1 MHLLPLG
8 ALFTGVPW
16 FAWVIMAVLFFVRL
30 WFVTAGFHRYFS
42 HRSYKMGRVMQFIM
56 ALGATT
62 AVQQGPIWWAS
73 VHRHHHK
80 YSDQPEDAHSPKKG
94 FFWSHIGWILSTKHD
109 RTMTELVPDLVKY
122 PELRWLDKYFLVP
135 QLGLAVLVFLFGLL
149 VTGGWLPALGVLL
162 IGFFL
167 STILLSH
174 TCFTINSLS
183 HVFGRRRFAT
193 RDTSRNNW
201 FLALLTGGEGWH
213 NNHHHYQSSTRQGF
227 KWWEIDTTYYGLWVL
242 SKLKLVS
249 GLRKP
254 PERVLNSHLLRNGAA
269 DIGMFHKHWERAVRV
284 LQSAGTATGELAVE
298 EKKKLEELYAATRAK
313 VEEIAKATATPKAGP
328 QPTA

>member
-1 MHLLPLG
+1 
-8 ALFTGVPW
+8 
-16 FAWVIMAVLFFVRL
+16 
-30 WFVTAGFHRYFS
+30 
-42 HRSYKMGRVMQFIM
+42 
-56 ALGATT
+56 
-62 AVQQGPIWWAS
+62 
-73 VHRHHHK
+73 
-80 YSDQPEDAHSPKKG
+80 
-94 FFWSHIGWILSTKHD
+94 
-109 RTMTELVPDLVKY
+109 
-122 PELRWLDKYFLVP
+122 
-135 QLGLAVLVFLFGLL
+135 
-149 VTGGWLPALGVLL
+149 
-162 IGFFL
+162 
-167 STILLSH
+167 LSH

-284 LQSAGTATGELAVE
+284 LQTASTATGELAVE
-298 EKKKLEELYAATRAK
+298 EKKKLEELYAATKAK
-313 VEEIAKATATPKAGP
+313 VEEIVTAATKPETIAPANAG
-328 QPTA
+328 